1 MSTSAIPSPTALP
14 AAPAAAAPL
23 VELDH
28 VSRRHGTFRLA
39 LSDLSL
45 RVARGELVVLQ
56 GGNGA
61 GKTTLLRLIA
71 ALDAP
76 TEGRVHVAG
85 QDLARLRPRAVALLR
100 QSIGFVPQ
108 DLWLLDDRSVLE
120 NVMLPAL
127 AAGLARHE
135 AVTRAQAALER
146 VGLDPTEAA
155 RHGPARLGGGDRQRA
170 ALARALVNRPV
181 LLLADEPTAHLDNPQ
196 AAAVTVLLG
205 QFAAAGVTVLVAS
218 RDTRDLWPSAARRLL
233 LRDGRLATA
242 AEAVA

>member
-1 MSTSAIPSPTALP
+1 MS
-14 AAPAAAAPL
+14 AAAPTAVPAVPSAAPPL
-23 VELDH
+23 VALDH

-45 RVARGELVVLQ
+45 QVARGEWVVIQ

-76 TEGRVHVAG
+76 TDGRVHVAG

-108 DLWLLDDRSVLE
+108 ELWLLDDRSVLD

-127 AAGLARHE
+127 AAGLTRRE
-135 AVTRAQAALER
+135 AVARAQAALER
-146 VGLDPTEAA
+146 VGLDPAEAA
-155 RHGPARLGGGDRQRA
+155 RHGPERLGGGDRQRA

-181 LLLADEPTAHLDNPQ
+181 LLLADEPTAHLDPTQ
-196 AAAVTVLLG
+196 AAAVIALLG
-205 QFAAAGVTVLVAS
+205 QFAAAGVTVIAAS
-218 RDTRDLWPSAARRLL
+218 RDTRNLWPASVRRVP
-233 LRDGRLATA
+233 LRDGRLTIAT
-242 AEAVA
+242 EAVA

>member
-1 MSTSAIPSPTALP
+1 MSAPAATAVP
-14 AAPAAAAPL
+14 AAPTAAAPL

-45 RVARGELVVLQ
+45 QVARGELVVIQ

-61 GKTTLLRLIA
+61 GKTTLLRLVA

-76 TEGRVHVAG
+76 TDGRVHVAG
-85 QDLARLRPRAVALLR
+85 QDVARLRPRAVALLR

-108 DLWLLDDRSVLE
+108 DLWLLDDRSVLA

-127 AAGLARHE
+127 AAGLTRRE
-135 AVTRAQAALER
+135 AVARAQAALER
-146 VGLDPTEAA
+146 VGLDPAESA

-181 LLLADEPTAHLDNPQ
+181 LLLADEPTAHLDHTQ
-196 AAAVTVLLG
+196 AAAVIALLG
-205 QFAAAGVTVLVAS
+205 QFAAAGVTVLAAS
-218 RDTRDLWPSAARRLL
+218 RDTRDLWPPAVRRLP

>member
-1 MSTSAIPSPTALP
+1 MASPTVLP
-14 AAPAAAAPL
+14 TAPAAAAPL
-23 VELDH
+23 IELDH

-45 RVARGELVVLQ
+45 QVARGDWLVVQ

-76 TEGRVHVAG
+76 TDGRVQVAG

-108 DLWLLDDRSVLE
+108 DLWLLDDRSVLD

-127 AAGLARHE
+127 AAGMARREALA
-135 AVTRAQAALER
+135 RAQAALER
-146 VGLDPTEAA
+146 VGLDPAEAA
-155 RHGPARLGGGDRQRA
+155 RHGPAWLGGGDRQRA
-170 ALARALVNRPV
+170 ALARAVVNRPV
-181 LLLADEPTAHLDNPQ
+181 LLLADEPTAQLEDSQ
-196 AAAVTVLLG
+196 AATVVALLG

-218 RDTRDLWPSAARRLL
+218 RDTRDLWPPIVRRLP
-233 LRDGRLATA
+233 LRDGRLASP
-242 AEAVA
+242 AEAGA